1 MNLVQLTA
9 DLLFEGHGFP
19 VPVFGV
25 NILLLPWSW
34 HKPSFFFP
42 MALVNGY
49 CLHLVLSC
57 YNKQWLIQCYL
68 HKLFV
73 NYC

>member
-1 MNLVQLTA
+1 MQQQDGERRAVFEVVMNLVQLTA

-34 HKPSFFFP
+34 HKPSFFFSH
-42 MALVNGY
+42 GF
-49 CLHLVLSC
+49 S
-57 YNKQWLIQCYL
+57 QWL
-68 HKLFV
+68 LFTPCSV
-73 NYC
+73 LLQ